1 MGVAGI
7 LDNASKINCNGTGLQ
22 VWLRIVVKMFL
33 KKAAEKPTLLSLY
46 MYILT
51 RKKRAN
57 YCTQRQQLISKTMG
71 AYEKFL

>member
-33 KKAAEKPTLLSLY
+33 KKAAEKTHAIIIIPGTCIY
-46 MYILT
+46 
-51 RKKRAN
+51 
-57 YCTQRQQLISKTMG
+57 
-71 AYEKFL
+71 